1 MAIFNSYVSLP
12 EGTLFA
18 LFESTGFSIIVSMD
32 MVSEHVC
39 HCLWSLKKW
48 HSLPFFTILGG
59 RENISIDLDELWH
72 YKDSQFH
79 NGMTIAHTALSFQT
93 DMPQG
98 GAPAVISWF
107 WHLLII
113 DNLPT
118 PAIRVDKPS

>member
-1 MAIFNSYVSLP
+1 MCVIVKSLIM
-12 EGTLFA
+12 TF
-18 LFESTGFSIIVSMD
+18 STQEPSWGD
-32 MVSEHVC
+32 GH
-39 HCLWSLKKW
+39 
-48 HSLPFFTILGG
+48 
-59 RENISIDLDELWH
+59 ISIDFDELWH

-79 NGMTIAHTALSFQT
+79 NGMTIAHTGLSFQT

-118 PAIRVDKPS
+118 PAIRVDKPI